1 MNNEKFT
8 KLLGDAREIVEKA
21 LLEGRPMTE
30 DERNKSMN
38 MVDEAKQGLDDAAL
52 ERKIAELQAAAAKGK
67 VEEETQEEAKGS
79 LGERFAQNKA
89 FKAWMKQV
97 APNGHIPESAKGL
110 NSPAFE
116 VDMPFEKKAVITG
129 LSNTSAG
136 AFIQNDDT
144 GIYVPMGRKP
154 LKLRDLISVRS
165 TNSDMVEFVRQ
176 TAQVTQAAGVA
187 EATSAAAPTVVT
199 TAAGSPTLVY
209 TSTVTNNA
217 GGGYKPEG
225 AMAFEKVTTPV
236 ETVAVWIPVTK
247 RALADAAQLRG
258 IIDQELRDSLM
269 DEIETNILFGQ
280 ATPDFVGLAETTNIL
295 TQSFSTNILTTARK
309 AITNLATNGLEASPT
324 AFVVAPADWE
334 AVELALFAAAPYLPY
349 QQSMWRI
356 PVVESQYLTAGTA
369 YLGNWKQAV
378 MWDRQQVTISVSDSH
393 ADFFIRNLV
402 AVLAEARAAFGV
414 LKPKSFVEI
423 ATAASGSPS

>member
-1 MNNEKFT
+1 
-8 KLLGDAREIVEKA
+8 
-21 LLEGRPMTE
+21 MTE

-38 MVDEAKQGLDDAAL
+38 MVEEAKQGLDDVAL

-67 VEEETQEEAKGS
+67 EEETQEEVKGS
-79 LGERFAQNKA
+79 MGERFAQNKA

-110 NSPAFE
+110 NSPAFQ

-154 LKLRDLISVRS
+154 LKLRDLISIRS

-187 EATSAAAPTVVT
+187 EATSAAAPTVTT
-199 TAAGSPTLVY
+199 TAAGNPLVY
-209 TSTVTNNA
+209 TSKVTLNS

-225 AMAFEKVTTPV
+225 TMTFEKVTTPV

-280 ATPDFVGLAETTNIL
+280 ATPDFVGLAETTDIL
-295 TQSFSTNILTTARK
+295 TQTFSTNILTTARK

-324 AFVVAPADWE
+324 AFWLHLLIGKRLMALCCRTVPALSAIRVAYS
-334 AVELALFAAAPYLPY
+334 VEL
-349 QQSMWRI
+349 
-356 PVVESQYLTAGTA
+356 ESQYLTAGTA
-369 YLGNWKQAV
+369 
-378 MWDRQQVTISVSDSH
+378 I
-393 ADFFIRNLV
+393 
-402 AVLAEARAAFGV
+402 
-414 LKPKSFVEI
+414 
-423 ATAASGSPS
+423 

>member
-1 MNNEKFT
+1 MNNEKFMN
-8 KLLGDAREIVEKA
+8 LLGDAREIVEKA
-21 LLEGRPMTE
+21 LFEGRPMTE

-38 MVDEAKQGLDDAAL
+38 MVEEAKQGLDDVAL

-67 VEEETQEEAKGS
+67 EEETQEEVKGS
-79 LGERFAQNKA
+79 MGERFAQNKA
-89 FKAWMKQV
+89 YKAWMKQV

-110 NSPAFE
+110 NSPAFQ
-116 VDMPFEKKAVITG
+116 VDMPFEKKAVLTG
-129 LSNTSAG
+129 ASATSGG

-187 EATSAAAPTVVT
+187 EATSAAAPTVT
-199 TAAGSPTLVY
+199 TVADTPTGY
-209 TSTVTNNA
+209 ISTVTLNS

-225 AMAFEKVTTPV
+225 TMTFEKVTAPV

-269 DEIETNILFGQ
+269 DEIENNILFGQ

-295 TQSFSTNILTTARK
+295 SQTFSTNILTTARK

>member
-1 MNNEKFT
+1 MNNEKFM

-21 LLEGRPMTE
+21 LVEGRPMSE
-30 DERNKSMN
+30 DERNKSLN
-38 MVDEAKQGLDDAAL
+38 MVNDAKQGLDDVAL
-52 ERKIAELQAAAAKGK
+52 ERKIAEIQAAAAKGK
-67 VEEETQEEAKGS
+67 EEETQEEVKGS
-79 LGERFAQNKA
+79 MGERFAQNKA
-89 FKAWMKQV
+89 YKAWMKQV

-110 NSPAFE
+110 NSPAFQ
-116 VDMPFEKKAVITG
+116 VDMPFEKKAVLTG
-129 LSNTSAG
+129 ASATSGG
-136 AFIQNDDT
+136 AFVQNDDT

-176 TAQVTQAAGVA
+176 TAQVAQAAGVA

-199 TAAGSPTLVY
+199 TAAGSPLVY

-225 AMAFEKVTTPV
+225 TMTFEKVTAPV

-280 ATPDFVGLAETTNIL
+280 ATPDFVGLAETSNIL
-295 TQSFSTNILTTARK
+295 NQSFDTTILTTARK

-423 ATAASGSPS
+423 ATAVSGSPS

>member
-30 DERNKSMN
+30 EERNKSMN

-52 ERKIAELQAAAAKGK
+52 ERKIAELQAAAAKGEDAPK
-67 VEEETQEEAKGS
+67 AEAEGS
-79 LGERFAQNKA
+79 FGERFAKSNQ
-89 FKAWMKQV
+89 FKSWMKQV
-97 APNGHIPESAKGL
+97 APNGHIPESAKGI
-110 NSPAFE
+110 NSPAFQ
-116 VDMPFEKKAVITG
+116 VDMPFEKKAVLTG
-129 LSNTSAG
+129 ASATSGG
-136 AFIQNDDT
+136 AFVQNDDT

-154 LKLRDLISVRS
+154 LKLRDLISIRS
-165 TNSDMVEFVRQ
+165 TNSDTVEFVQQ
-176 TAQVTQAAGVA
+176 TAKVTQAAGVA
-187 EATSAAAPTVVT
+187 EATSAAMPTVNSSTHAVT
-199 TAAGSPTLVY
+199 L
-209 TSTVTNNA
+209 NA

-225 AMAFEKVTTPV
+225 TMTFVKVSTPV

-269 DEIETNILFGQ
+269 DEIENNILFGQ
-280 ATPDFVGLAETTNIL
+280 ATPDFVGVAETSGIL
-295 TQSFSTNILTTARK
+295 TQSYDTSILTTARK
-309 AITNLATNGLEASPT
+309 AITNLATNGLEANPT

-369 YLGNWKQAV
+369 YLANWKQAA

>member
-1 MNNEKFT
+1 MNNEKFMN
-8 KLLGDAREIVEKA
+8 LLGDAREIVEKA
-21 LLEGRPMTE
+21 LVEGRPMTE
-30 DERNKSMN
+30 DERNKSLN
-38 MVDEAKQGLDDAAL
+38 MVNDAKQGLDDVAL

-67 VEEETQEEAKGS
+67 EEETQEEVKGS
-79 LGERFAQNKA
+79 MGERFAQNKA
-89 FKAWMKQV
+89 YKAWMKQV

-110 NSPAFE
+110 NSPAFQ

-129 LSNTSAG
+129 LSSTSAG

-165 TNSDMVEFVRQ
+165 TNSDTVEFVQQ
-176 TAQVTQAAGVA
+176 TAKVTQAAGVA
-187 EATSAAAPTVVT
+187 EATSAAAPTVN
-199 TAAGSPTLVY
+199 S
-209 TSTVTNNA
+209 STHAVELNA

-225 AMAFEKVTTPV
+225 AMTFVKVSTPV

-269 DEIETNILFGQ
+269 DEIENNILFGQ
-280 ATPDFVGLAETTNIL
+280 ATPDFVGVAETTGIL
-295 TQSFSTNILTTARK
+295 TQSYDTSILTTARK

-369 YLGNWKQAV
+369 YLANWKQAA

-423 ATAASGSPS
+423 ETAASGSPS

>member
-1 MNNEKFT
+1 MNNEKFMN
-8 KLLGDAREIVEKA
+8 LLGDAREIVEKA
-21 LLEGRPMTE
+21 LVEGRPMTE
-30 DERNKSMN
+30 DERNKSLN
-38 MVDEAKQGLDDAAL
+38 MVNDAKQGLDDVAL

-67 VEEETQEEAKGS
+67 EEETQEEVKGS
-79 LGERFAQNKA
+79 MGERFAQNKA
-89 FKAWMKQV
+89 YKAWMKQV

-110 NSPAFE
+110 NSPAFQ
-116 VDMPFEKKAVITG
+116 VDMPFEKKAVLTG
-129 LSNTSAG
+129 ASATSGG
-136 AFIQNDDT
+136 AFVQNDDT

-165 TNSDMVEFVRQ
+165 TNSDTVEFVQQ
-176 TAQVTQAAGVA
+176 TAKVTQAAGVA
-187 EATSAAAPTVVT
+187 EATSAAMPTVTQATGAIVLN
-199 TAAGSPTLVY
+199 P
-209 TSTVTNNA
+209 

-225 AMAFEKVTTPV
+225 TMTFVKVSTPV

-269 DEIETNILFGQ
+269 DEIENNILFGQ
-280 ATPDFVGLAETTNIL
+280 ATPDFVGLAETTGIL
-295 TQSFSTNILTTARK
+295 TQAFSTNILTTARK

-324 AFVVAPADWE
+324 AFVVAPSDWE

-423 ATAASGSPS
+423 ATDASGSPS

>member
-1 MNNEKFT
+1 MNNEKFMN
-8 KLLGDAREIVEKA
+8 LLGDAREIVEKA
-21 LLEGRPMTE
+21 LFEGRPMTE

-38 MVDEAKQGLDDAAL
+38 MVEEAKQGLDDVAL

-67 VEEETQEEAKGS
+67 EEETQEEVKGS
-79 LGERFAQNKA
+79 MGERFAQNKA

-110 NSPAFE
+110 NSPAFQ
-116 VDMPFEKKAVITG
+116 VDMPFEKKAVLTG
-129 LSNTSAG
+129 ASNTSGG

-187 EATSAAAPTVVT
+187 EATSAAAPTVT
-199 TAAGSPTLVY
+199 TVADSPTGY
-209 TSTVTNNA
+209 ASTVVLNS

-225 AMAFEKVTTPV
+225 TMAFEKVTAPV

-269 DEIETNILFGQ
+269 DEIENNILFGQ
-280 ATPDFVGLAETTNIL
+280 ATPDFVGLAETSNIL
-295 TQSFSTNILTTARK
+295 SQSFDTTILTTARK

>member
-21 LLEGRPMTE
+21 LVEGRPMTE
-30 DERNKSMN
+30 EERNKSMN

-52 ERKIAELQAAAAKGK
+52 ERKIAELQAAAVKG
-67 VEEETQEEAKGS
+67 EDAPQAEAKGS
-79 LGERFAQNKA
+79 FGERFANSVQ
-89 FKAWMKQV
+89 FKNWMKQV

-110 NSPAFE
+110 SSPAFQ

-129 LSNTSAG
+129 LSDTSAG
-136 AFIQNDDT
+136 AFIQNDNT

-165 TNSDMVEFVRQ
+165 TNSDLVEFVQQ
-176 TAQVTQAAGVA
+176 TAQVTQAAFVA
-187 EATSAAAPTVVT
+187 EATSAAAPTVNSSTHAVT
-199 TAAGSPTLVY
+199 L
-209 TSTVTNNA
+209 NA

-225 AMAFEKVTTPV
+225 SMAFLKVTTPV

-247 RALADAAQLRG
+247 RALADSAQLRG
-258 IIDQELRDSLM
+258 IIDQELRDSLL
-269 DEIETNILFGQ
+269 DKIESNILFGQ
-280 ATPDFVGLAETTNIL
+280 ATPDFVGVAETSGIL
-295 TQSFSTNILTTARK
+295 TQAFSSSIMTTARK
-309 AITNLATNGLEASPT
+309 AITNLAENGLEANPT
-324 AFVVAPADWE
+324 AFVMSPGDWE

-356 PVVESQYLTAGTA
+356 PVVESQYVTSGTA

-402 AVLAEARAAFGV
+402 AILAEARAAFGV
-414 LKPKSFVEI
+414 IKPKSFVEI
-423 ATAASGSPS
+423 ATAVTGSPS

>member
-1 MNNEKFT
+1 MNNEKFMN
-8 KLLGDAREIVEKA
+8 LLGDAREIVEKA
-21 LLEGRPMTE
+21 LVEGRPMSE

-38 MVDEAKQGLDDAAL
+38 MVEEAKQGLDDVAL

-67 VEEETQEEAKGS
+67 EEETQEEVKGS
-79 LGERFAQNKA
+79 MGERFAQNKA
-89 FKAWMKQV
+89 YKAWMKQV

-110 NSPAFE
+110 NSPAFQ
-116 VDMPFEKKAVITG
+116 VDMPFEKKAVLTG
-129 LSNTSAG
+129 ASATSGG

-165 TNSDMVEFVRQ
+165 TNSDTVEFVQQ
-176 TAQVTQAAGVA
+176 TAKVTQAAGVA

-199 TAAGSPTLVY
+199 TATGTPLVY

-225 AMAFEKVTTPV
+225 AMTFVKVSTPV
-236 ETVAVWIPVTK
+236 ETVAVWVPVTK

-280 ATPDFVGLAETTNIL
+280 ATPDFVGVAETTGIL
-295 TQSFSTNILTTARK
+295 TQSFSTSILTTARK

-423 ATAASGSPS
+423 ATAATASGS

>member
-21 LLEGRPMTE
+21 LVEGRPMTE
-30 DERNKSMN
+30 EERNKSMN

-52 ERKIAELQAAAAKGK
+52 ERKIAELQAAAAKG
-67 VEEETQEEAKGS
+67 EDETTQPEQKGS
-79 LGERFAQNKA
+79 FGEQFANSNE
-89 FKAWMKQV
+89 FKSWMKQV

-110 NSPAFE
+110 SSPAFQ
-116 VDMPFEKKAVITG
+116 VDMPFEKKTVITG
-129 LSNTSAG
+129 LSDTSAG
-136 AFIQNDDT
+136 AFIQNDNT

-165 TNSDMVEFVRQ
+165 TNSDLVEFVQQ
-176 TAQVTQAAGVA
+176 TAQVTQAAFVA
-187 EATSAAAPTVVT
+187 EATSAAAPTVN
-199 TAAGSPTLVY
+199 S
-209 TSTVTNNA
+209 STHAVELNA

-225 AMAFEKVTTPV
+225 SMAFLKVTTPV

-247 RALADAAQLRG
+247 RALADSAQLRG
-258 IIDQELRDSLM
+258 IIDQELRDAIL
-269 DEIETNILFGQ
+269 DKIESNILFGQ
-280 ATPDFVGLAETTNIL
+280 ATPDFVGVAETAGIL
-295 TQSFSTNILTTARK
+295 SQSFSSSILTTARK
-309 AITNLATNGLEASPT
+309 AITNLAENGLEPNPT
-324 AFVVAPADWE
+324 AFVMSPGDWE

-356 PVVESQYLTAGTA
+356 PVVESQYVTSGTA

-402 AVLAEARAAFGV
+402 AILAEARAAFGV

>member
-1 MNNEKFT
+1 MNNEKFMN
-8 KLLGDAREIVEKA
+8 LLGDAREIVEKA
-21 LLEGRPMTE
+21 LFEGRPMTE

-38 MVDEAKQGLDDAAL
+38 MVEEAKQGLDDVAL

-67 VEEETQEEAKGS
+67 EEETQEEVKGS
-79 LGERFAQNKA
+79 MGERFAQNKA

-110 NSPAFE
+110 NSPAFQ
-116 VDMPFEKKAVITG
+116 VDMPFEKKAVLTG
-129 LSNTSAG
+129 ASATSGG
-136 AFIQNDDT
+136 AFVQNDDT

-165 TNSDMVEFVRQ
+165 TNSDTVEFVQQ
-176 TAQVTQAAGVA
+176 TAKVTQAAGVA
-187 EATSAAAPTVVT
+187 EATSAAAPTVT
-199 TAAGSPTLVY
+199 TVADSPTGY
-209 TSTVTNNA
+209 ASTVVLNS

-225 AMAFEKVTTPV
+225 TMTFAKVSTPV

-269 DEIETNILFGQ
+269 DEIENNILFGQ
-280 ATPDFVGLAETTNIL
+280 ATPDFVGVAETTGIL
-295 TQSFSTNILTTARK
+295 TQSFDNTILTTARK

>member
-1 MNNEKFT
+1 MNNEKFMN
-8 KLLGDAREIVEKA
+8 LLGDAREIVEKA
-21 LLEGRPMTE
+21 LFEGRPMTE

-38 MVDEAKQGLDDAAL
+38 MVEEAKQGLDDVAL

-67 VEEETQEEAKGS
+67 EEETQEEVKGS
-79 LGERFAQNKA
+79 MGERFAQSKA
-89 FKAWMKQV
+89 YKAWMKQV

-110 NSPAFE
+110 NSPAFQ
-116 VDMPFEKKAVITG
+116 VDMPFEKKAVLTG
-129 LSNTSAG
+129 ASATSGG
-136 AFIQNDDT
+136 AFVQNDDT

-165 TNSDMVEFVRQ
+165 TNSDTVEFVQQ
-176 TAQVTQAAGVA
+176 TAKVTQAAGVA
-187 EATSAAAPTVVT
+187 EATSAAMPTVTQATGAIVLN
-199 TAAGSPTLVY
+199 P
-209 TSTVTNNA
+209 

-225 AMAFEKVTTPV
+225 TMTFVKVSTPV

-269 DEIETNILFGQ
+269 DEIENNILFGQ
-280 ATPDFVGLAETTNIL
+280 ATPDFVGVAETTGIL
-295 TQSFSTNILTTARK
+295 TQSYDTSILTTARK

>member
-1 MNNEKFT
+1 MNNEKFMN
-8 KLLGDAREIVEKA
+8 LLGDAREIVEKA
-21 LLEGRPMTE
+21 LVEGRPMTE
-30 DERNKSMN
+30 DERNKSLN
-38 MVDEAKQGLDDAAL
+38 MVDEAKQGLDDVAL

-67 VEEETQEEAKGS
+67 EEETQEEVKGS
-79 LGERFAQNKA
+79 MGERFAQNKA
-89 FKAWMKQV
+89 YKAWMKQV

-116 VDMPFEKKAVITG
+116 VDMPFEKKAVLTG
-129 LSNTSAG
+129 ASATSGG

-187 EATSAAAPTVVT
+187 EATSAAAPTVT
-199 TAAGSPTLVY
+199 TVDDSPTGY
-209 TSTVTNNA
+209 TSTVTLNS

-225 AMAFEKVTTPV
+225 TMTFAKVTAPV

-258 IIDQELRDSLM
+258 IIDQELRASLM
-269 DEIETNILFGQ
+269 DEIENNILFGQ
-280 ATPDFVGLAETTNIL
+280 ATPDFVGLAETSNIL
-295 TQSFSTNILTTARK
+295 NQAFSTDILTTARK

-423 ATAASGSPS
+423 ATAATASGS

>member
-1 MNNEKFT
+1 MTNEKFT
-8 KLLGDAREIVEKA
+8 NVLGNAREIVETA
-21 LLEGRPMTE
+21 LVEGRPMTE

-38 MVDEAKQGLDDAAL
+38 MVEEAKQGRDDVAL

-67 VEEETQEEAKGS
+67 EEETQEEVKGS
-79 LGERFAQNKA
+79 MGERFAQNKA
-89 FKAWMKQV
+89 YKAWMKQV
-97 APNGHIPESAKGL
+97 APNGHIPESAKGI
-110 NSPAFE
+110 NSPAFK
-116 VDMPFEKKAVITG
+116 VDMPFEKKTVLTG
-129 LSNTSAG
+129 LSSTSGG
-136 AFIQNDDT
+136 AFVQNDDT

-165 TNSDMVEFVRQ
+165 TNSDMVEFVQQ

-187 EATSAAAPTVVT
+187 EATSAAAPTVTT
-199 TAAGSPTLVY
+199 TAAGNPLVY
-209 TSTVTNNA
+209 TSKVTLNS

-225 AMAFEKVTTPV
+225 TMTFVKVSTPV

-280 ATPDFVGLAETTNIL
+280 ATPDFVGLAETTGIL
-295 TQSFSTNILTTARK
+295 TQAFSTSILTTARK
-309 AITNLATNGLEASPT
+309 AITNLATNGLEANPT
-324 AFVVAPADWE
+324 AFVVAPDDWE

-393 ADFFIRNLV
+393 ADFFIRNMV

-423 ATAASGSPS
+423 ATAATASGS

>member
-1 MNNEKFT
+1 MNNEKFMN
-8 KLLGDAREIVEKA
+8 LLGDAREIVEKA
-21 LLEGRPMTE
+21 LVEGRPMTE
-30 DERNKSMN
+30 DERNKSLN
-38 MVDEAKQGLDDAAL
+38 MVNDAKQGLDDVAL
-52 ERKIAELQAAAAKGK
+52 ERKIAGLQAAAAKGK
-67 VEEETQEEAKGS
+67 EEETQEEVKGS
-79 LGERFAQNKA
+79 MGERFAQSKE
-89 FKAWMKQV
+89 FKDWMKQV
-97 APNGHIPESAKGL
+97 APNGRIPESAKGFS
-110 NSPAFE
+110 SPAFE
-116 VDMPFEKKAVITG
+116 VNMPFEKKAVLTG
-129 LSNTSAG
+129 LSSTSGG

-165 TNSDMVEFVRQ
+165 TNSDTVEFVQQ
-176 TAQVTQAAGVA
+176 TAQVTQAAFVA
-187 EATSAAAPTVVT
+187 EATSAAAPTVN
-199 TAAGSPTLVY
+199 S
-209 TSTVTNNA
+209 STHAVELNS

-225 AMAFEKVTTPV
+225 AMTFVKVSTPV

-258 IIDQELRDSLM
+258 IIDQELRDSLL
-269 DEIETNILFGQ
+269 DKIETNILFGEE
-280 ATPDFVGLAETTNIL
+280 TPDFVGVAETTGIL
-295 TQSFSTNILTTARK
+295 TQDFSTNILTTARK

>member
-1 MNNEKFT
+1 MNNEKFMN
-8 KLLGDAREIVEKA
+8 LLGDAREIVEKA
-21 LLEGRPMTE
+21 LVEGRPMTE

-38 MVDEAKQGLDDAAL
+38 MVEEAKQGLDDVAL

-67 VEEETQEEAKGS
+67 EEETQEEVKGS
-79 LGERFAQNKA
+79 MGERFAQSKA
-89 FKAWMKQV
+89 YKAWMKQA
-97 APNGHIPESAKGL
+97 APNGHIPESVKGI
-110 NSPAFE
+110 NSPAFQ
-116 VDMPFEKKAVITG
+116 VDMPFEKKAVLTG
-129 LSNTSAG
+129 ASATSGG

-165 TNSDMVEFVRQ
+165 TNSDTVEFVQQ
-176 TAQVTQAAGVA
+176 TAKVTQAAGVA
-187 EATSAAAPTVVT
+187 EATTAAAPTVN
-199 TAAGSPTLVY
+199 S
-209 TSTVTNNA
+209 STHVVELNA

-225 AMAFEKVTTPV
+225 AMAFVKVSTPV

-258 IIDQELRDSLM
+258 IIDQELRDALL
-269 DEIETNILFGQ
+269 DEIENNILFGQ
-280 ATPDFVGLAETTNIL
+280 ATPDFVGVAETTGIL
-295 TQSFSTNILTTARK
+295 TQSFSTSILTTARK
-309 AITNLATNGLEASPT
+309 AITNLATNGLEANPT

-369 YLGNWKQAV
+369 YLGNWKQAA

-393 ADFFIRNLV
+393 ADFFIRNMV

-423 ATAASGSPS
+423 ATDASGSPS

>member
-1 MNNEKFT
+1 MNNEKFMN
-8 KLLGDAREIVEKA
+8 LLGDAREIVEKA
-21 LLEGRPMTE
+21 LFEGRPMTE

-38 MVDEAKQGLDDAAL
+38 MVEEAKQGLDDVAL

-67 VEEETQEEAKGS
+67 EEETQEEVKGS
-79 LGERFAQNKA
+79 MGERFAQNKA
-89 FKAWMKQV
+89 YKAWMKQV

-110 NSPAFE
+110 NSPAFQ
-116 VDMPFEKKAVITG
+116 VDMPFEKKAVLTG
-129 LSNTSAG
+129 ASNTSGG
-136 AFIQNDDT
+136 AFIQNDNT

-176 TAQVTQAAGVA
+176 TAQVAQAAGVA
-187 EATSAAAPTVVT
+187 EATSAAAPTVATVDD
-199 TAAGSPTLVY
+199 SPNGY
-209 TSTVTNNA
+209 ASTVVLNS

-225 AMAFEKVTTPV
+225 AMTFEKVTAPV

-269 DEIETNILFGQ
+269 DEIENNILFGQ
-280 ATPDFVGLAETTNIL
+280 ATPDFVGLAETSNIL
-295 TQSFSTNILTTARK
+295 SQSFDTTILTTARK
-309 AITNLATNGLEASPT
+309 AITNLATNGLEANPT

>member
-21 LLEGRPMTE
+21 LVEGRPMTE
-30 DERNKSMN
+30 EERNKSMN

-52 ERKIAELQAAAAKGK
+52 ERKIAELQAAAVKG
-67 VEEETQEEAKGS
+67 EDTPQADPTGS
-79 LGERFAQNKA
+79 LGERFAKSNQ
-89 FKAWMKQV
+89 FKSWMKQV

-116 VDMPFEKKAVITG
+116 IDMPFEKKAVITG
-129 LSNTSAG
+129 LSDTSAG
-136 AFIQNDDT
+136 AFIQNDAT
-144 GIYVPMGRKP
+144 GIYAPMGRKP

-165 TNSDMVEFVRQ
+165 TNSDLIEFVQQ

-187 EATSAAAPTVVT
+187 EATSAAAPTVNSSTHAVT
-199 TAAGSPTLVY
+199 L
-209 TSTVTNNA
+209 NA

-225 AMAFEKVTTPV
+225 TMAFVKVTTPV

-247 RALADAAQLRG
+247 RALADSAQLRG
-258 IIDQELRDSLM
+258 IIDQELRDSLL
-269 DEIETNILFGQ
+269 DKIESNILFGQ
-280 ATPDFVGLAETTNIL
+280 ATPDFVGVAETSGIL
-295 TQSFSTNILTTARK
+295 TQAFSSSIMTTARK
-309 AITNLATNGLEASPT
+309 AITNLAENGLEPNPT
-324 AFVVAPADWE
+324 AFVMSPGDWE

-356 PVVESQYLTAGTA
+356 PVVESQYVTSGTA

-402 AVLAEARAAFGV
+402 AILAEARAAFGV
-414 LKPKSFVEI
+414 IKPKSFVEI
-423 ATAASGSPS
+423 ATAVTGSPS

>member
-1 MNNEKFT
+1 MNNEKFMN
-8 KLLGDAREIVEKA
+8 LLGDAREIVEKA
-21 LLEGRPMTE
+21 LVEGRPMSE

-38 MVDEAKQGLDDAAL
+38 MVEEAKQGLDDVAL

-67 VEEETQEEAKGS
+67 EEETQEEVKGS
-79 LGERFAQNKA
+79 MGERFAQNTA
-89 FKAWMKQV
+89 YKAWMKQV

-110 NSPAFE
+110 NSPAFQ
-116 VDMPFEKKAVITG
+116 VDMPFEKKAVLTG
-129 LSNTSAG
+129 ASATSGG
-136 AFIQNDDT
+136 AFVQNDDT

-165 TNSDMVEFVRQ
+165 TNSDTVEFVQQ
-176 TAQVTQAAGVA
+176 TAKVTQAAGVA
-187 EATSAAAPTVVT
+187 EATSAAMPTVTQATGAIVLN
-199 TAAGSPTLVY
+199 P
-209 TSTVTNNA
+209 

-225 AMAFEKVTTPV
+225 TMTFVKVSTPV

-269 DEIETNILFGQ
+269 DEIENNILFGQ
-280 ATPDFVGLAETTNIL
+280 ATPDFVGVAETTGIL
-295 TQSFSTNILTTARK
+295 TQSYDTSILTTARK

-369 YLGNWKQAV
+369 YLANWKQAA

>member
-1 MNNEKFT
+1 MNNEKFM

-30 DERNKSMN
+30 EERNKSMN

-52 ERKIAELQAAAAKGK
+52 ERKIAELQAAAAKG
-67 VEEETQEEAKGS
+67 EDAPQAEANGS
-79 LGERFAQNKA
+79 LGDRFAQSKEY
-89 FKAWMKQV
+89 KAWMKQV

-110 NSPAFE
+110 NSPAFQ

-129 LSNTSAG
+129 LSSTSAG

-165 TNSDMVEFVRQ
+165 TNSDTVEFVQQ
-176 TAQVTQAAGVA
+176 TAKVTQAAGVA
-187 EATSAAAPTVVT
+187 EATSAAAPTVNAT
-199 TAAGSPTLVY
+199 THEVEL
-209 TSTVTNNA
+209 NA

-225 AMAFEKVTTPV
+225 TMAFVKVSTPV

-258 IIDQELRDSLM
+258 IIDQELRDALL
-269 DEIETNILFGQ
+269 DEIENNILFGQ
-280 ATPDFVGLAETTNIL
+280 ATPDFVGVAETSGIL
-295 TQSFSTNILTTARK
+295 TQSFSTDILTTARK
-309 AITNLATNGLEASPT
+309 AITNLATNGLEANPT

-393 ADFFIRNLV
+393 ADFFIRNMV

-423 ATAASGSPS
+423 ATA

>member
-21 LLEGRPMTE
+21 LVEGRPMTE
-30 DERNKSMN
+30 DERNKSLN
-38 MVDEAKQGLDDAAL
+38 MVNDAKQGLDDVAL

-67 VEEETQEEAKGS
+67 EEETQEEVKGS
-79 LGERFAQNKA
+79 MGERFAQSKE
-89 FKAWMKQV
+89 FKDWMKQV
-97 APNGHIPESAKGL
+97 APNGRIPESAKGFS
-110 NSPAFE
+110 SPAFE
-116 VDMPFEKKAVITG
+116 VNMPFEKKAVLTG
-129 LSNTSAG
+129 LSSTSGG

-165 TNSDMVEFVRQ
+165 TNSDTVEFVQQ
-176 TAQVTQAAGVA
+176 TAQVTQAAFVA
-187 EATSAAAPTVVT
+187 EATSAAAPTVN
-199 TAAGSPTLVY
+199 S
-209 TSTVTNNA
+209 STHAVELNS

-225 AMAFEKVTTPV
+225 AMTFVKVSTPV

-258 IIDQELRDSLM
+258 IIDQELRDSLL
-269 DEIETNILFGQ
+269 DKIETNILFGEE
-280 ATPDFVGLAETTNIL
+280 TPDFVGVAETTGIL
-295 TQSFSTNILTTARK
+295 TQDFSTNILTTARK

>member
-1 MNNEKFT
+1 MNNEKFMN
-8 KLLGDAREIVEKA
+8 LLGDAREIVEKA
-21 LLEGRPMTE
+21 LFEGRPMTE

-38 MVDEAKQGLDDAAL
+38 MVEEAKQGLDEVAL

-67 VEEETQEEAKGS
+67 AEEETQEEAKGS

-89 FKAWMKQV
+89 YKAWMKQV
-97 APNGHIPESAKGL
+97 APNGHIPESAKGI
-110 NSPAFE
+110 NSPAFQ

-199 TAAGSPTLVY
+199 TAAGSPTEY
-209 TSTVTNNA
+209 TSTVTLNS

-225 AMAFEKVTTPV
+225 TMTFAKVTAPV

-247 RALADAAQLRG
+247 RY
-258 IIDQELRDSLM
+258 S
-269 DEIETNILFGQ
+269 
-280 ATPDFVGLAETTNIL
+280 
-295 TQSFSTNILTTARK
+295 SSC
-309 AITNLATNGLEASPT
+309 IT
-324 AFVVAPADWE
+324 
-334 AVELALFAAAPYLPY
+334 
-349 QQSMWRI
+349 
-356 PVVESQYLTAGTA
+356 
-369 YLGNWKQAV
+369 
-378 MWDRQQVTISVSDSH
+378 
-393 ADFFIRNLV
+393 
-402 AVLAEARAAFGV
+402 
-414 LKPKSFVEI
+414 
-423 ATAASGSPS
+423 

>member
-1 MNNEKFT
+1 MNNEKFMN
-8 KLLGDAREIVEKA
+8 LLGDAREIVEKA
-21 LLEGRPMTE
+21 LVEGRPMTE
-30 DERNKSMN
+30 DERNKSLN
-38 MVDEAKQGLDDAAL
+38 MVNDAKQGLDDVAL

-67 VEEETQEEAKGS
+67 EEETQEEVKGS
-79 LGERFAQNKA
+79 MGERFAQNKA
-89 FKAWMKQV
+89 YKAWMKQV

-110 NSPAFE
+110 NSPAFQ
-116 VDMPFEKKAVITG
+116 VDMPFEKKAVLTG
-129 LSNTSAG
+129 ASATSGG

-187 EATSAAAPTVVT
+187 EATSAAAPTVSTV
-199 TAAGSPTLVY
+199 AGESSSYV
-209 TSTVTNNA
+209 STVTLNS

-225 AMAFEKVTTPV
+225 TMTFEKVTAPV

-269 DEIETNILFGQ
+269 DEIENNILFGQ

-295 TQSFSTNILTTARK
+295 SQTFSTNILTTARK

>member
-1 MNNEKFT
+1 MNNEKFMN
-8 KLLGDAREIVEKA
+8 LLGNAREIVEKA
-21 LLEGRPMTE
+21 LVEGRPMTE
-30 DERNKSMN
+30 DERNKSLN
-38 MVDEAKQGLDDAAL
+38 MVNDAKQGLDDVAL
-52 ERKIAELQAAAAKGK
+52 ERKIAELQEAAAKGK
-67 VEEETQEEAKGS
+67 EEETQEEVKGS
-79 LGERFAQNKA
+79 MGERFAQNKA
-89 FKAWMKQV
+89 YKAWMKQV

-110 NSPAFE
+110 NSPAFQ
-116 VDMPFEKKAVITG
+116 VDMPFEKKAVLTG
-129 LSNTSAG
+129 ASATSGG

-199 TAAGSPTLVY
+199 TATGTPLVY

-225 AMAFEKVTTPV
+225 TMAFEKVTTPV

-280 ATPDFVGLAETTNIL
+280 ATPDFVGLAETTGIL
-295 TQSFSTNILTTARK
+295 TQAFSTNILTTARK

>member
-1 MNNEKFT
+1 
-8 KLLGDAREIVEKA
+8 
-21 LLEGRPMTE
+21 MTE
-30 DERNKSMN
+30 EERNKSMN

-52 ERKIAELQAAAAKGK
+52 ERKIAELQAAAAKG
-67 VEEETQEEAKGS
+67 EDETTQPEQKGS
-79 LGERFAQNKA
+79 FGEQFANSNE
-89 FKAWMKQV
+89 FKSWMKQV

-110 NSPAFE
+110 SSPAFQ
-116 VDMPFEKKAVITG
+116 VDMPFEKKTVITG
-129 LSNTSAG
+129 LSDTSAG
-136 AFIQNDDT
+136 AFIQNDNT

-165 TNSDMVEFVRQ
+165 TNSDLVEFVQQ
-176 TAQVTQAAGVA
+176 TAQVTQAAFVA
-187 EATSAAAPTVVT
+187 EATSAAAPTVN
-199 TAAGSPTLVY
+199 A
-209 TSTVTNNA
+209 STHAVELNA

-225 AMAFEKVTTPV
+225 TMTFVKVTTPV

-247 RALADAAQLRG
+247 RALADSAQLRG
-258 IIDQELRDSLM
+258 IIDQELRDAIL
-269 DEIETNILFGQ
+269 DKIESNILFGQ
-280 ATPDFVGLAETTNIL
+280 ATPDFVGVAETAGIL
-295 TQSFSTNILTTARK
+295 SQSFSSSILTTARK
-309 AITNLATNGLEASPT
+309 AITNLAENGLEPNPT
-324 AFVVAPADWE
+324 AFVMSPGDWE

-356 PVVESQYLTAGTA
+356 PVVESQYVTSGTA

-402 AVLAEARAAFGV
+402 AILAEARAAFGV